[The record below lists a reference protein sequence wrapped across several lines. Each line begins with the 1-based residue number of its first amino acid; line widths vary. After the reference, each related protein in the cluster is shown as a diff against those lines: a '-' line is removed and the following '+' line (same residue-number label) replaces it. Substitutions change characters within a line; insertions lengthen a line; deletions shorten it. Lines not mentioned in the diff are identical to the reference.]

1 MANQNGQQMG
11 GVGGRQ
17 GAWVP
22 VNWNWKGHLQLC
34 RRGRARG
41 SLGSVTRGGSNKL
54 DRVVGV
60 DQVGGEGSGC
70 CPRAGVIARQA
81 VEGRCSQRERTI
93 SRRYRHHEGSAR
105 VSGGEQIAR
114 RGCTLK
120 ARNWGGGIVDRSVT
134 SSRNPTQPNRAGG
147 SGCYPRVREENVWR
161 LGEKGGRPSTECL
174 WQVVGRGFSGNGRM
188 DTVAVERGKVGIAR
202 RAPAG

>member
-1 MANQNGQQMG
+1 M
-11 GVGGRQ
+11 
-17 GAWVP
+17 
-22 VNWNWKGHLQLC
+22 
-34 RRGRARG
+34 
-41 SLGSVTRGGSNKL
+41 
-54 DRVVGV
+54 
-60 DQVGGEGSGC
+60 
-70 CPRAGVIARQA
+70 
-81 VEGRCSQRERTI
+81 EGRCSQRERTI

-134 SSRNPTQPNRAGG
+134 SSRNPTQPNRDGG

-174 WQVVGRGFSGNGRM
+174 WQVVGRGFSGNGGVV
-188 DTVAVERGKVGIAR
+188 TVAVEMGRVGIAR
-202 RAPAG
+202 CAPAGRRGTETGWLGENPSYWKEARSTSVETVTQGPVGGVEGRRVVVGLSLIHI